1 MVTKNAVFMRSV
13 AFRKRL
19 CIFISARLIKS
30 VEEKIFNTFLFSGYL
45 PQFLVWDNQNSK
57 QIALPI
63 YYYKGGIKRWKEMN
77 LLKVLAKYLQIAIV

>member
-1 MVTKNAVFMRSV
+1 M
-13 AFRKRL
+13 
-19 CIFISARLIKS
+19 RLIKS

-45 PQFLVWDNQNSK
+45 LQFLVWDNQNSK

-63 YYYKGGIKRWKEMN
+63 YYYKEALKRWKEMN